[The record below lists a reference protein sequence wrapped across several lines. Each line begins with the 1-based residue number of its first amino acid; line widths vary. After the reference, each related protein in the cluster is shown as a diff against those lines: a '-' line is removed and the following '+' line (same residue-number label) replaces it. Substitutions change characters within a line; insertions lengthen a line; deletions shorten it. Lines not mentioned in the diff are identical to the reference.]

1 MSVVDGLVTVPK
13 LWLTDDKKYT
23 FWPSNVHTAQC
34 INLIKSCAEV
44 NVQWEKYEIE
54 FIYGTA
60 ETYKR
65 AREKEKL
72 AEKVSDINTTS
83 DEEENKR
90 KRKLRSKKIFT
101 SSESESDDVSV
112 VAKLPRKNKSL
123 PLQLMYP
130 KPPSLKATS
139 VSSVTKNMDHIEKNK
154 SDSDI
159 ENEEEIGKYQTSN
172 NSGPLKNTNDNS
184 CEKNVA
190 HNTNQ
195 EATEDK
201 NFKTFVIKSLV
212 DITNRIK
219 RCEFLLKKKQ
229 NNSSEQLENQIYD
242 TENNILDEKF
252 PMKNLDDVRNIE
264 QQLKHDETFKK
275 QVKSELYFCSQNTMK
290 KTVTKIMKILFTDEV
305 AAKFS
310 WTGQKENKQKFETL
324 FLWKII
330 FGVIRSKSSRMSMKG
345 M

>member
-1 MSVVDGLVTVPK
+1 MIFINYKFIEVQINNF
-13 LWLTDDKKYT
+13 LWSK
-23 FWPSNVHTAQC
+23 
-34 INLIKSCAEV
+34 
-44 NVQWEKYEIE
+44 
-54 FIYGTA
+54 

-101 SSESESDDVSV
+101 SSESESDDVPV

-139 VSSVTKNMDHIEKNK
+139 VSSVMKNMDHIEKNK
-154 SDSDI
+154 SDSVI
-159 ENEEEIGKYQTSN
+159 ENEEEIDKYQTSN

-195 EATEDK
+195 EATGK
-201 NFKTFVIKSLV
+201 NVFMFGI
-212 DITNRIK
+212 
-219 RCEFLLKKKQ
+219 LLY
-229 NNSSEQLENQIYD
+229 NNN
-242 TENNILDEKF
+242 
-252 PMKNLDDVRNIE
+252 
-264 QQLKHDETFKK
+264 
-275 QVKSELYFCSQNTMK
+275 
-290 KTVTKIMKILFTDEV
+290 
-305 AAKFS
+305 
-310 WTGQKENKQKFETL
+310 
-324 FLWKII
+324 
-330 FGVIRSKSSRMSMKG
+330 
-345 M
+345 